1 MVFVEK
7 EGKLDFINNAVVS
20 ANTMDESVGRS
31 AFQYKVF
38 FLKKKRAK
46 LNFN

>member
-1 MVFVEK
+1 MPFNKFMVFVEK

-20 ANTMDESVGRS
+20 ANTMDESVGRY

-38 FLKKKRAK
+38 F
-46 LNFN
+46 